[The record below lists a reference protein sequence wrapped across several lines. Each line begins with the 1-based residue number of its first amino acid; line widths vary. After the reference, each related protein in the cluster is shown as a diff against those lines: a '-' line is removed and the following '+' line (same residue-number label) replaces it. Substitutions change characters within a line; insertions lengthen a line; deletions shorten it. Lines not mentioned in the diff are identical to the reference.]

1 MRCVW
6 CAECVETACGSCDVS
21 WCRAVVA
28 SVLRAWSVR
37 CIEVYVQK
45 CVLGGSAKC
54 HLAAPS
60 NPNKSTCRKNM
71 IFVAGIFVADLGP

>member
-1 MRCVW
+1 MW
-6 CAECVETACGSCDVS
+6 CAECVESACGLCGVS
-21 WCRAVVA
+21 WCRAVAA
-28 SVLRAWSVR
+28 SVPEPGVFDVLRCTFKNVCWGA
-37 CIEVYVQK
+37 
-45 CVLGGSAKC
+45 SAKC